1 MSKQENNNIIPE
13 IVENSNDRILKDIS
27 VYLEFIRGKIQEII
41 KSDGLKYSD
50 PMDKKKIYPDFTYT
64 QFLYLLSRLYD
75 TVYSVNLELLCKP
88 CIYNTT
94 IKPQYNVEKVKMAY
108 NVYFKLC
115 QFYGFSCA
123 ADPFFIMT
131 GIDKGTLQEWLSSGK
146 SDLYNIMRENARN
159 LVISRFEN
167 SSIPLLQLAAAN
179 HKYNLATPEN
189 TRQEAAAVDVLPDL
203 LALTDNKKP
212 PMIEEK

>member
-41 KSDGLKYSD
+41 KNDGLKYSD

-64 QFLYLLSRLYD
+64 QFLYLLSRVYD

-88 CIYNTT
+88 CIYNNYN
-94 IKPQYNVEKVKMAY
+94 KPYYDINKVKKAY
-108 NVYFKLC
+108 DVYYRLC
-115 QFYGFSCA
+115 QYYGYVCT
-123 ADPFFIMT
+123 ADPFYIMT
-131 GIDKGTLQEWLSSGK
+131 GISENILREWLSSGYC
-146 SDLYNIMRENARN
+146 DLYNTIIKNAKN
-159 LVISRFEN
+159 STIARFEN
-167 SSIPLLQLAAAN
+167 SRVPLLQLAAAN

-189 TRQEAAAVDVLPDL
+189 TRQEAAAVEVLPDL
-203 LALTDNKKP
+203 LALPETEKP
-212 PMIEEK
+212 HMIEEK